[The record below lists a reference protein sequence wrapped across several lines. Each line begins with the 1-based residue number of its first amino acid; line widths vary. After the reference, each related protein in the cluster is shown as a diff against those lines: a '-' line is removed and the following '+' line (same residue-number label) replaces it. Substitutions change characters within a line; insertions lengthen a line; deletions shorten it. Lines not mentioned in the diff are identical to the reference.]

1 VPEGNDIVR
10 ASFNLTVLSNPQ
22 IWFKGRFQARFATDD
37 DYYNEKRGTLNGWNF
52 ALEGEPNFVPDD
64 SVPTDINKPVGREV
78 RFNNPVALRTHVP
91 PIGVHVISIKGKV
104 GTITEEFFTGD
115 PIIGQQV
122 DLGQHTYLASNMD
135 ANPAD
140 PPPAEQADAGKE
152 AMAIF
157 EFHINNAFS
166 GKPHNPEDRPRT
178 GDFVSLTDEEKAE
191 YGIIDL
197 AIFNDARKEAL
208 LTDYRALSSRDKTG
222 TVKGRN
228 LSMRIARLGGDI
240 VEGIH
245 PSIAQNRTLPGGW
258 IGKEEYRGLI
268 NDSINFQRE
277 KLLK

>member
-1 VPEGNDIVR
+1 M
-10 ASFNLTVLSNPQ
+10 
-22 IWFKGRFQARFATDD
+22 
-37 DYYNEKRGTLNGWNF
+37 
-52 ALEGEPNFVPDD
+52 
-64 SVPTDINKPVGREV
+64 PTDINKPVGREV

-104 GTITEEFFTGD
+104 GTITEEFFAGD
-115 PIIGQQV
+115 PIIAQQV
-122 DLGQHTYLASNMD
+122 DLGPHTYLASNMN

-140 PPPAEQADAGKE
+140 PSPAEQDGAGKE
-152 AMAIF
+152 AMVIF

-222 TVKGRN
+222 TVEGRN
-228 LSMRIARLGGDI
+228 LSTRIARLGGDI
-240 VEGIH
+240 VEGIL
-245 PSIAQNRTLPGGW
+245 PSIAQNRTLPGGG

-268 NDSINFQRE
+268 NDSINFQPFESSVLRYFLE
-277 KLLK
+277 FNSFNFFARMFNYHSDEQCGQVHGSISIDKVPLGPQGIRLERRFSSRLS